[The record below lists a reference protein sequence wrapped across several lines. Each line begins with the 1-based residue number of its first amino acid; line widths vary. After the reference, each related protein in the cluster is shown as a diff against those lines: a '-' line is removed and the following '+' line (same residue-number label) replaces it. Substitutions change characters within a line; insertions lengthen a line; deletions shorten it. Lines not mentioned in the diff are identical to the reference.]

1 MSYAAQAE
9 MTPMVYVQQAAELL
23 TVRSQLSA
31 PEPSPDQDT
40 ADSDGS
46 SQANYTPI
54 ASNFT
59 SDAEGSAQLGS
70 EATSLAD
77 E

>member
-1 MSYAAQAE
+1 MA
-9 MTPMVYVQQAAELL
+9 YVQQAAGLL
-23 TVRSQLSA
+23 AMRSELSA
-31 PEPSPDQDT
+31 PEPSLGQEME
-40 ADSDGS
+40 DSDVS
-46 SQANYTPI
+46 SQATYTPI

-59 SDAEGSAQLGS
+59 SDAEGGAQLGS